1 MEIAVNPNLETLKI
15 VLWIAVGIISL
26 LVIIIGYFVAEKFST
41 DKEEL
46 SKNEI
51 SQRQQMEKLSAM
63 IEMVSKTVANL
74 EKIVEVI
81 KNQQEER
88 DPRTERRLNDHSR
101 QIKELD
107 KRITKTETL
116 CSINH
121 KNSAS

>member
-15 VLWIAVGIISL
+15 VLWIAIGVIAL
-26 LVIIIGYFVAEKFST
+26 LIAIIGYFITEKFST

-46 SKNEI
+46 NKNEV
-51 SQRQQMEKLSAM
+51 SQQQQMDKLSAM
-63 IEMVSKTVANL
+63 IDTVGKTVVNL

-88 DPRTERRLNDHSR
+88 DPRTERRLNEHSR

-107 KRITKTETL
+107 KRVTKTEL
-116 CSINH
+116 ICSLKH
-121 KNSAS
+121 KSA

>member
-15 VLWIAVGIISL
+15 VLWIAIGLIVL
-26 LVIIIGYFVAEKFST
+26 LIAIIGYFITEKFST

-46 SKNEI
+46 SKNEV
-51 SQRQQMEKLSAM
+51 SQQQQMDKLSAM
-63 IEMVSKTVANL
+63 IDTVGKTVVNL

-88 DPRTERRLNDHSR
+88 DPRTERILNEHSR

-107 KRITKTETL
+107 TRVTKTEL
-116 CSINH
+116 ICSLKH
-121 KNSAS
+121 KSA